1 MNRRE
6 IIAALGAVAAS
17 PLLAL
22 AQPGEQMRRVG
33 VLMSFLQDDPA
44 GAAEVA
50 ALRQGLADLGWIEGR
65 NIRIELR
72 WHGGDVERAQ
82 ALAKEL
88 VALKLD
94 VLLAR
99 STPATAALKRETDTI
114 PIVFANIAAEPMES
128 GFVQTLA
135 RPGGHITGFTS
146 FEAAIGG
153 KWLQLLKEADPR
165 ISRIAAIYNP
175 ETAPYAGLFLR
186 SAQSAAPTLAVQIVD
201 MPVRSDAD
209 IEAALATFASKPGG
223 GLITI
228 PDSFASERRDTIIAL
243 AARHRLPA
251 LYSTPS
257 FTPSGGLMAYAVDT
271 RDTMRRAAGYVDRIL
286 KGAKP
291 ADLPV
296 QAPARFELS
305 INLKTARTLG
315 LEIRPTLLA
324 SADEVIE

>member
-1 MNRRE
+1 M
-6 IIAALGAVAAS
+6 
-17 PLLAL
+17 
-22 AQPGEQMRRVG
+22 
-33 VLMSFLQDDPA
+33 
-44 GAAEVA
+44 
-50 ALRQGLADLGWIEGR
+50 
-65 NIRIELR
+65 
-72 WHGGDVERAQ
+72 H
-82 ALAKEL
+82 AKEL
-88 VALKLD
+88 VALKPD

-271 RDTMRRAAGYVDRIL
+271 RETMRRAAGYVDRIL

-315 LEIRPTLLA
+315 LEIPPTLLA

>member
-6 IIAALGAVAAS
+6 VIAALGAGAAS

-22 AQPGEQMRRVG
+22 AQPSDQMRRVG
-33 VLMSFLQDDPA
+33 VLMPFLQDDPA
-44 GAAEVA
+44 GTAEVM
-50 ALRQGLADLGWIEGR
+50 ALQQGLADLGWIGGR
-65 NIRIELR
+65 NIHIELR

-114 PIVFANIAAEPMES
+114 PIVFVNIAAEPTES

-135 RPGGHITGFTS
+135 RPGGHITGFTN

-153 KWLQLLKEADPR
+153 KWLQLLKEADPH
-165 ISRIAAIYNP
+165 ITRIAAIYNP

-186 SAQSAAPTLAVQIVD
+186 SVQSAAPTLAVQIVD

-209 IEAALATFASKPGG
+209 IEAALATLASKPGG
-223 GLITI
+223 GLITL
-228 PDSFASERRDTIIAL
+228 PDSFALERRDTIIAL

-296 QAPARFELS
+296 QAPTKFELS
-305 INLKTARTLG
+305 INLKTAKTLG
-315 LEIRPTLLA
+315 LEIPPTLLA
-324 SADEVIE
+324 RADEVIE